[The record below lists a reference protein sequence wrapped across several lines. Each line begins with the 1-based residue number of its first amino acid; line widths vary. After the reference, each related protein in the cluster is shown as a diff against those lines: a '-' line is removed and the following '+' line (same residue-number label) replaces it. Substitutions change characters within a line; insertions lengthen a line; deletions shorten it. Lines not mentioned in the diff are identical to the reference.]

1 VVHIV
6 LNVGAIV
13 AATAVA
19 LRGGGGIGDVL
30 ADQELL
36 GLPFLLFVATATYLA
51 FLALTLLP
59 QLRSLER
66 PRTTA

>member
-1 VVHIV
+1 VV
-6 LNVGAIV
+6 NAGAIV
-13 AATAVA
+13 VATAVA
-19 LRGGGGIGDVL
+19 VRGGGGIGDVL

-59 QLRSLER
+59 QLRSLETHR
-66 PRTTA
+66 HVEADA